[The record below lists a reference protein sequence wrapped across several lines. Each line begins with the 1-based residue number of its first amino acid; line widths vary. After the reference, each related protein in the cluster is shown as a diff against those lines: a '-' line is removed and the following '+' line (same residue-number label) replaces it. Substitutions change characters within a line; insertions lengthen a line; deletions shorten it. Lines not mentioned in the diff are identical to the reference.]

1 MVSGFLISPKDHE
14 RIFSG
19 EASAMRI
26 WSKVGAA
33 WTGLKIFRA
42 SWFIGYPVR
51 LFCKA
56 WWEGADGPL
65 PPRRLWR
72 SGPTSAVF
80 QLDVQAKRTHL
91 FNQHVEAFR
100 DAGFEGVV

>member
-19 EASAMRI
+19 EARAIRI

-33 WTGLKIFRA
+33 WTGLKIFRT

-51 LFCKA
+51 QYFKA
-56 WWEGADGPL
+56 RWGRADEPL
-65 PPRRLWR
+65 PSRRLGR
-72 SGPTSAVF
+72 SGRPTSAVF
-80 QLDVQAKRTHL
+80 QLHVQAKRAHL
-91 FNQHVEAFR
+91 LDQHVEAFR
-100 DAGFEGVV
+100 DASLE